1 MSPDRP
7 RVLFV
12 VPSSPAGPT
21 MVFIRNDI
29 AAVEKAGVLGRTFTL
44 TSRTSVRILIKEAA
58 RLRREVRE
66 FTPDLIHVHYG
77 TVTAFFCAMLTRRPL
92 VLNFRGSDLNPC
104 PGMNRARSLVG
115 RWLSQV
121 AALRA
126 SRIICV
132 SKQLKDRLWW
142 NSATAQVLPSG
153 VDITMFR
160 PLSRAESRA
169 TLGWTEAEKVV
180 VSSAGTDPPR
190 KRLDL
195 AHAAV
200 QVAEASCGKIR
211 FVVLNGR
218 TDHKEVPILFNAA
231 DCFLLT
237 SEWEGS
243 PNVVKEAM
251 ACCLP
256 VVSVD
261 VGDVRERLR
270 HVHPSSIVSRDP
282 RELGRAL
289 ARLLDKPVR
298 SNGHEMVREV
308 SAEAMAVKVLS
319 LYGEVMHHQHKS
331 SETRAAMRG

>member
-1 MSPDRP
+1 MW
-7 RVLFV
+7 
-12 VPSSPAGPT
+12 G

-29 AAVEKAGVLGRTFTL
+29 AAVEKLGIIGRSFYL
-44 TSRTSVRILIKEAA
+44 GSRTSLPVLIKEAS
-58 RLRREVRE
+58 RFRREIHE
-66 FTPDLIHVHYG
+66 FNPDLIHVHYG

-92 VLNFRGSDLNPC
+92 VINYRGSDLNPC

-115 RWLSQV
+115 RWLSQF

-132 SKQLKDRLWW
+132 SKQLKERLWW
-142 NSATAQVLPSG
+142 NSAHARVLPSG
-153 VDITMFR
+153 VNTAVFR
-160 PLSRAESRA
+160 PMPKSEARAK
-169 TLGWTEAEKVV
+169 LGWADTERVV
-180 VSSAGTDPPR
+180 ISSAGTDPPR

-195 AHAAV
+195 AQASIA
-200 QVAEASCGKIR
+200 VAESLCGKIR
-211 FVVLNGR
+211 FIVLDGH
-218 TDHKEVPILFNAA
+218 TEHKDIPLLFSGA

-251 ACCLP
+251 ACSLP

-270 HVHPSSIVSRDP
+270 DVHPSSLVSREP
-282 RELGRAL
+282 RELGAAL
-289 ARLLDKPVR
+289 ARLLCEPVR

-308 SAEAMAVKVLS
+308 SAETIAGKVLS
-319 LYGEVMHHQHKS
+319 LYGEVLRDQHTS
-331 SETRAAMRG
+331 SGFTAAMRD